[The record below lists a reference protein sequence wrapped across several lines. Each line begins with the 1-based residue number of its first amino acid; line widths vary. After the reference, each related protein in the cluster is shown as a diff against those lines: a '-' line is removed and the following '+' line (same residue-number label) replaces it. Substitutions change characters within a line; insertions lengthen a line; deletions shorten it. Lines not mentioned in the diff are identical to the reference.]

1 MKKDIEQKIKKL
13 RQIIDHHD
21 RRYYV
26 ENKPEVSD
34 QEYDRLMK
42 ELEKLERAHPGL
54 VTPDSP
60 TQRVSGE
67 VLAGFE
73 TVSHREPM
81 LSMDN
86 TYSADEIREFD
97 KRVKKNLEVDKLDYV
112 VELKIDGVSVSFL
125 YEKGRF
131 IQGATRGDG
140 FKGDNATIN
149 LKTIRS
155 LPLSI
160 AAKKSPDL
168 FEARGEVYMPRKSF
182 DKINKEKEKIGED
195 LFANPRNAAAGS
207 LKLLD
212 SSMVAKRHLSM
223 WIYGVGYVEG
233 TGFKTQ
239 SEALSFLKDA
249 GFRINPY
256 IKKCHTIED
265 VISYCDTWEKKKDSL
280 GYDID
285 GMVIKVD
292 SFSCQKALGQTSKSP
307 RWMIA
312 YKFPAERKETVL
324 KDIVVQVGRTGTL
337 TPVAM
342 LKPVELSGSTVA
354 RATLHNQDEIMRKD
368 VRIGDHVIIEKAG
381 EIIPQVVE
389 ALKKKRTGKEK
400 KFSMPSRCPACNS
413 KVESVEGEVALRC
426 ENLSCPAQLK
436 ERVKHFASRQAMDIE
451 GMGEAIV
458 NQLVDKEL
466 IEDYGDIYSLKLD
479 KVTDLERMADK
490 SASNLISAIEKSKTN
505 ELNRLVFG
513 LGIRHVG
520 VRAAWILASRFN
532 SLDKIASLETEELE
546 AINEIGPVMARSI
559 CSFFRS
565 RENRKV
571 IEKLKKAG
579 VSLVTS
585 DPIRKSKISYGAGK
599 GQGTRLLEG
608 KTFVITG
615 SLEKYSRQ
623 EIEEL
628 ILKLGGNASSSV
640 SKKTDFLV
648 AGKEAGSKFDKAKKL
663 GVKIINEEEFRK
675 LIFKL

>member
-1 MKKDIEQKIKKL
+1 MKKDIEQEIKKL

-42 ELEKLERAHPGL
+42 ELEKLEKAHPEL

-67 VLAGFE
+67 ILEGFE
-73 TVSHREPM
+73 TVEHRETM

-112 VELKIDGVSVSFL
+112 VELKIDGVSVSLL

-131 IQGATRGDG
+131 VQGATRGDG
-140 FKGDNATIN
+140 FKGDAITVN

-155 LPLSI
+155 LPLTLGNFVSCP
-160 AAKKSPDL
+160 KGQLTKLPRPEL

-182 DKINKEKEKIGED
+182 ERINKEKEKLDED

-233 TGFKTQ
+233 AGFETQ
-239 SEALSFLKDA
+239 SEALSFLKEA
-249 GFRINPY
+249 GFSTNPY
-256 IKKCHTIED
+256 IKKCHTIEE
-265 VISYCDTWEKKKDSL
+265 VISYCDSWEKKKDSL
-280 GYDID
+280 DYDID

-292 SFSCQKALGQTSKSP
+292 SFLYQKALGQTSKSP

-342 LKPVELSGSTVA
+342 LKPVELSGSTVS

-368 VRIGDHVIIEKAG
+368 IRIGDHVIIEKAG

-389 ALKKKRTGKEK
+389 AIKKKRTGREK
-400 KFSMPSRCPACNS
+400 KFSMPKKCPACSS

-458 NQLVDKEL
+458 NQLVDKKL

-479 KVTDLERMADK
+479 KVADLERMADK
-490 SASNLISAIEKSKTN
+490 SASNLMNAIEKSKSN
-505 ELNRLVFG
+505 ELNCLVFG

-520 VRAAWILASRFN
+520 VRAAWILASRF
-532 SLDKIASLETEELE
+532 
-546 AINEIGPVMARSI
+546 
-559 CSFFRS
+559 
-565 RENRKV
+565 
-571 IEKLKKAG
+571 
-579 VSLVTS
+579 
-585 DPIRKSKISYGAGK
+585 
-599 GQGTRLLEG
+599 
-608 KTFVITG
+608 
-615 SLEKYSRQ
+615 
-623 EIEEL
+623 
-628 ILKLGGNASSSV
+628 
-640 SKKTDFLV
+640 
-648 AGKEAGSKFDKAKKL
+648 
-663 GVKIINEEEFRK
+663 
-675 LIFKL
+675 